1 MNATQSWKKKF
12 ITLSAGQI
20 FSIIGSSA
28 AQFAIIW
35 WLTVETGSAIT
46 LSIASLVG
54 YLPTAILG
62 PFVGVWVDRYDR
74 KKIMMLA
81 DSFVALVSAGLAV
94 AYMLDA
100 VTLPLIYGVLF
111 LRALGST
118 FHGTAYQSVI
128 PAFVPQDKLVKA
140 GGWGFLVRSGAA
152 LLGPI
157 IGAFLIDVSTLGVVM
172 LVDIAGAMLAVGS
185 LVFIKIPAIPR
196 SNAKTSV
203 IADIKSA
210 VTLIRGNRQ
219 LVTLTA
225 SILMVAFIAN
235 PMFSLLSLMITQ
247 HFDGGVWHNTAARL
261 CMTIGLLLGSAV
273 LGMWGGSKRQFLLM
287 SGAILVTGLGA
298 CAAGLVPGNLFALYL
313 VCVFIIGLVNS
324 GVNVP
329 YSAYVQRT
337 VEPTMLGKVNGLID
351 AFGSVA
357 LPMGFVISGPM
368 AEYLGVARWFVVGG
382 GILTAMGVYLVIKAK
397 GFDAIED
404 AKAEKAVEA

>member
-128 PAFVPQDKLVKA
+128 PALVPQDKLVKA
-140 GGWGFLVRSGAA
+140 GGWGSLVRSGAA
-152 LLGPI
+152 LFGPI

-185 LVFIKIPAIPR
+185 LVFIKIPAIPK
-196 SNAKTSV
+196 SDAQNSV

-210 VTLIRGNRQ
+210 ITLIRGNRQ
-219 LVTLTA
+219 LVMLTA
-225 SILMVAFIAN
+225 SVLMVAFIGN
-235 PMFSLLSLMITQ
+235 PLFSLFSLAITQ
-247 HFDGGVWHNTAARL
+247 QFHGGVWHNTAARL

-273 LGMWGGSKRQFLLM
+273 LGMWGGNKRQFLLM

-329 YSAYVQRT
+329 FNAYVQRT
-337 VEPTMLGKVNGLID
+337 VAPTMLGKVNGLID
-351 AFGSVA
+351 AFASVVMP
-357 LPMGFVISGPM
+357 LGFVISGPM